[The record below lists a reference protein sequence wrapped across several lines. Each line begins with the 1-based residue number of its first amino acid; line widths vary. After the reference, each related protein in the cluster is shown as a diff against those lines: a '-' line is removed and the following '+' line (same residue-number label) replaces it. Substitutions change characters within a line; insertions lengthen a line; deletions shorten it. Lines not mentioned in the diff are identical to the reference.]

1 MPHRRR
7 MRSVVSAM
15 TDTVVLELLRQTF
28 WVALKIGGPI
38 LATALVI
45 GVLIGLFQ
53 AITQI
58 QEMTLTFVPK
68 AVAIAAI
75 VLFFG
80 SWMME
85 SLVIFAVELFDRIP
99 ELVK

>member
-1 MPHRRR
+1 
-7 MRSVVSAM
+7 M
-15 TDTVVLELLRQTF
+15 TDTLVLELLHQTF
-28 WVALKIGGPI
+28 WVALKIAAPI
-38 LATALVI
+38 LGTALFI
-45 GVLIGLFQ
+45 GVSIGLFQ

-68 AVAIAAI
+68 AIAIAAV

-85 SLVIFAVELFDRIP
+85 TMVVFARDLFERMPDLVR
-99 ELVK
+99 

>member
-1 MPHRRR
+1 
-7 MRSVVSAM
+7 M

-28 WVALKIGGPI
+28 WISLKIGGPI
-38 LATALVI
+38 LAVALVI
-45 GVLIGLFQ
+45 GVAIGLVQ

-68 AVAIAAI
+68 AIAIAAV

-85 SLVIFAVELFDRIP
+85 SLIIFTTDLFDRIP

>member
-1 MPHRRR
+1 MN
-7 MRSVVSAM
+7 VGSAM

-28 WVALKIGGPI
+28 WISLKIGGPI
-38 LATALVI
+38 LAVALVI
-45 GVLIGLFQ
+45 GVVIGLFQ

-68 AVAIAAI
+68 AVAIAAV

-85 SLVIFAVELFDRIP
+85 SLIIFTTDLFDRIP

>member
-1 MPHRRR
+1 
-7 MRSVVSAM
+7 M
-15 TDTVVLELLRQTF
+15 TDTLVLELLHQTF
-28 WVALKIGGPI
+28 WVSLKIAGPI
-38 LATALVI
+38 LGTALLI
-45 GVLIGLFQ
+45 GISIGLFQ

-68 AVAIAAI
+68 AIAIAAV

-85 SLVIFAVELFDRIP
+85 TMVVFARGLFERMPDLVR
-99 ELVK
+99 

>member
-1 MPHRRR
+1 
-7 MRSVVSAM
+7 M
-15 TDTVVLELLRQTF
+15 TDTIVLELLHQTF
-28 WVALKIGGPI
+28 WVSLKIAGPV
-38 LATALVI
+38 LGTALLI
-45 GVLIGLFQ
+45 GVSIGLFQ

-68 AVAIAAI
+68 AVGIAAV

-85 SLVIFAVELFDRIP
+85 TMVVFTTGLFERMGDLVR
-99 ELVK
+99 

>member
-1 MPHRRR
+1 
-7 MRSVVSAM
+7 M

-28 WVALKIGGPI
+28 WISLKVGGPI
-38 LATALVI
+38 LAVALVI
-45 GVLIGLFQ
+45 GVAIGLVQ

-68 AVAIAAI
+68 AIAIAAV

-85 SLVIFAVELFDRIP
+85 SLIIFTTDLFDRIP

>member
-1 MPHRRR
+1 
-7 MRSVVSAM
+7 M

-28 WVALKIGGPI
+28 WISLKIGGPI
-38 LATALVI
+38 LAVALVI
-45 GVLIGLFQ
+45 GVVIGLVQ

-68 AVAIAAI
+68 AIAIAAV

-85 SLVIFAVELFDRIP
+85 SLIIFTTDLFDRIP

>member
-1 MPHRRR
+1 
-7 MRSVVSAM
+7 M
-15 TDTVVLELLRQTF
+15 TDTLVLELLHQTF
-28 WVALKIGGPI
+28 WISLKIAGPI
-38 LATALVI
+38 LGTALLI
-45 GVLIGLFQ
+45 GVSIGLFQ

-68 AVAIAAI
+68 AIAIAAV

-85 SLVIFAVELFDRIP
+85 TMVVFATGLFERMPDLVR
-99 ELVK
+99 

>member
-1 MPHRRR
+1 
-7 MRSVVSAM
+7 M
-15 TDTVVLELLRQTF
+15 TDTLVLELLHQTF
-28 WVALKIGGPI
+28 WVALQIAAPI
-38 LATALVI
+38 LGTALLI
-45 GVLIGLFQ
+45 GVSIGLFQ

-68 AVAIAAI
+68 AVAIAAV

-85 SLVIFAVELFDRIP
+85 KMVVFATGLFERMPDLVR
-99 ELVK
+99 

>member
-1 MPHRRR
+1 MN
-7 MRSVVSAM
+7 VGSAM

-28 WVALKIGGPI
+28 WISLKIGGPI
-38 LATALVI
+38 LAVALVI
-45 GVLIGLFQ
+45 GVAIGLIQ

-68 AVAIAAI
+68 AIAIAAV

-85 SLVIFAVELFDRIP
+85 SLIIFTTDLFDRIP

>member
-1 MPHRRR
+1 
-7 MRSVVSAM
+7 MRAEYANRNVAPSM
-15 TDTVVLELLRQTF
+15 TDTIVLELLRQTF
-28 WVALKIGGPI
+28 WVSLKIGGPI
-38 LATALVI
+38 LATALVV

-68 AVAIAAI
+68 AVAIAAV

-85 SLVIFAVELFDRIP
+85 TLVIFATDLFDRLP

>member
-1 MPHRRR
+1 
-7 MRSVVSAM
+7 M

-28 WVALKIGGPI
+28 WISLKIGGPI
-38 LATALVI
+38 LAVALVI
-45 GVLIGLFQ
+45 GVAIGLIQ

-68 AVAIAAI
+68 AIAIAAV

-85 SLVIFAVELFDRIP
+85 SLIIFTTDLFDRIP

>member
-1 MPHRRR
+1 
-7 MRSVVSAM
+7 M

-28 WVALKIGGPI
+28 WISLKIGGPI
-38 LATALVI
+38 LAVALVI

-68 AVAIAAI
+68 AIAIAAI
-75 VLFFG
+75 MLFFG

-85 SLVIFAVELFDRIP
+85 SLIIFTTDLFDRIP

>member
-1 MPHRRR
+1 MK
-7 MRSVVSAM
+7 SLCS
-15 TDTVVLELLRQTF
+15 F
-28 WVALKIGGPI
+28 WISLKIGGPI
-38 LATALVI
+38 LAVALVI
-45 GVLIGLFQ
+45 GVAIGLIQ

-68 AVAIAAI
+68 AIAIAAV

-85 SLVIFAVELFDRIP
+85 SLIIFTTDLFDRIP

>member
-1 MPHRRR
+1 
-7 MRSVVSAM
+7 M

-28 WVALKIGGPI
+28 WISLKVGGPI
-38 LATALVI
+38 MAVALVI
-45 GVLIGLFQ
+45 GVVIGLVQ

-68 AVAIAAI
+68 AIAIAAV

-85 SLVIFAVELFDRIP
+85 SLIIFTTDLFDRIP

>member
-1 MPHRRR
+1 
-7 MRSVVSAM
+7 M

-28 WVALKIGGPI
+28 WISLKVGGPI
-38 LATALVI
+38 LAVTLVI

-68 AVAIAAI
+68 AIAIAAI
-75 VLFFG
+75 MLFFG

-85 SLVIFAVELFDRIP
+85 SLIIFTTDLFDRIP